1 MKSCHTHSWRILAG
15 AAAIA
20 MLSSTSAYAQAGS
33 NLSSLDRDELR
44 TELEKRYD
52 ASLAATLDP
61 AVVNATDT
69 RYIWASEAK
78 VQCAIAIGFL
88 KNGLKDEDSIR
99 KCDAAY
105 LRWMAP
111 PPPAP
116 PPPPPPAAVVCN
128 PGNFLVFFDWDS
140 AEISPEAASTLD
152 GAIAGLA
159 DCPTV
164 SVSLGGYTDT
174 SGSDGYNMGLAGRRA
189 ASVRSY
195 LTARGVADSSITSAS
210 FGETKLRVPTAD
222 GVRELQNRRVEI
234 NVQ

>member
-1 MKSCHTHSWRILAG
+1 M
-15 AAAIA
+15 
-20 MLSSTSAYAQAGS
+20 SSSPGQAQAQAQAQAQSGS
-33 NLSSLDRDELR
+33 NLSSLDKGELR
-44 TELEKRYD
+44 NELERRYD

-61 AVVNATDT
+61 AVVNSTDT
-69 RYIWASEAK
+69 RYMWASEAK

-88 KNGLKDEDSIR
+88 KRGEKDEDSIR

-111 PPPAP
+111 PPPP

-128 PGNFLVFFDWDS
+128 TGNFLVFFDWDS
-140 AEISPEAASTLD
+140 AEITPEAATTLD

-159 DCPTV
+159 DCPSVTV
-164 SVSLGGYTDT
+164 NLGGYTDT

-189 ASVRSY
+189 DSVRSY
-195 LTARGVADSSITSAS
+195 LTARGVADTAITSAS
-210 FGETKLRVPTAD
+210 FGEKNLRVPTAD